1 MAPIPVW
8 QNFNLTP
15 LFITINSVNFKHHM
29 AKKPVTTSSLS
40 PKRVADSKTVMTE
53 LIMPND
59 TNPMSHLM
67 GGYLMRWMDIVSA
80 ICAGKHCESHVV
92 TAAVDHI
99 SFQNPIYL
107 GDVITL
113 EASVTR
119 AFNTS
124 VEIYVEV
131 FANNIKGQQ
140 PRRCNHAYF
149 TFVALDDKKK
159 NPVPVPPVL
168 PLSNEEQQLYD
179 SAARRRE
186 LRLILSGRIK
196 PKDATLLR
204 QFFTEL

>member
-1 MAPIPVW
+1 
-8 QNFNLTP
+8 
-15 LFITINSVNFKHHM
+15 M
-29 AKKPVTTSSLS
+29 AKKTTPA
-40 PKRVADSKTVMTE
+40 PKKVADSKTVMTE

-59 TNPMSHLM
+59 TNPMGHLM

-80 ICAGKHCESHVV
+80 ICAGKHCEAQVV

-99 SFQNPIYL
+99 SFQNPIFL

-131 FANNIKGQQ
+131 FANNIKGQS

-159 NPVPVPPVL
+159 NPVPVPPLL
-168 PLSNEEQQLYD
+168 PLSHDEQQLYE

-196 PKDATLLR
+196 AKDATLLR
-204 QFFTEL
+204 QFFADL